1 MHVAESAGR
10 AWENERKKMGAPGQT
25 AELQDATLASL
36 AWGGF
41 DRMTKNGKGCRKPP
55 STRLLAACCLL
66 AKNRTGQTEREGP
79 SLASWLT
86 DPTGQLNRQAVVVRL
101 RSEAS
106 EATVGIHIPSR
117 FPVARRHRRGVLCVV
132 DSTEVLYGVL
142 YSVLGSA
149 KPWPD
154 FEFPVWAM
162 ARGPLELGTWSGS
175 GSGNVTSRRGDS
187 EVSDQDGKIPANSS
201 R

>member
-1 MHVAESAGR
+1 MMHVAESAGR

-41 DRMTKNGKGCRKPP
+41 NRMTKNGKGCRKPP

-132 DSTEVLYGVL
+132 DSTEVPYCIL
-142 YSVLGSA
+142 YSVARNRGQISSFLSGQWPEG
-149 KPWPD
+149 PWN
-154 FEFPVWAM
+154 
-162 ARGPLELGTWSGS
+162 LEPGAGAAAGT
-175 GSGNVTSRRGDS
+175 
-187 EVSDQDGKIPANSS
+187 
-201 R
+201 